1 MKNST
6 EIVRNFSVFCA
17 ESKLR
22 NAGIEIELEH
32 SYKQKPLISISAI
45 NRILID
51 LYNEQADYRT
61 LLIYYSEALQGNENV
76 YFSYADFCDK
86 NHAIRI
92 NTDGHILLYYY
103 QDRPQI
109 GLPWDY
115 PHLITYIGA
124 VDKNVSSCSVMN
136 DLKELSALDYLLKY
150 YVREAERV
158 HSMDAVSDGYLV
170 NGFLRI
176 IIDDHITF
184 QWIDSFN
191 NHHEEYIA
199 DSWAETKEDI
209 INDLTN
215 INLLQF
221 GRKYIGFWGR

>member
-76 YFSYADFCDK
+76 YFS
-86 NHAIRI
+86 
-92 NTDGHILLYYY
+92 
-103 QDRPQI
+103 
-109 GLPWDY
+109 
-115 PHLITYIGA
+115 
-124 VDKNVSSCSVMN
+124 
-136 DLKELSALDYLLKY
+136 
-150 YVREAERV
+150 
-158 HSMDAVSDGYLV
+158 
-170 NGFLRI
+170 
-176 IIDDHITF
+176 
-184 QWIDSFN
+184 
-191 NHHEEYIA
+191 
-199 DSWAETKEDI
+199 
-209 INDLTN
+209 
-215 INLLQF
+215 
-221 GRKYIGFWGR
+221 